1 MGLGRAGL
9 LVAETNFHFKRT
21 LEGGYESDRP
31 WRSVSWLQGHGNQ
44 LVFKRALS
52 WLDSDNPLRRDRAA
66 AVLGR
71 LRTSGWRPDRGP
83 RYESF
88 RLNRQES
95 FDAIVAALQKES
107 DAHTIASLVSALGHL
122 DIEEAVPVVARFA
135 EHGDK
140 EVRFSVSW
148 TLGCYPNDRVSVQM
162 LEQLMDDADRDVRD
176 WAIFGIGVQGD
187 ADSSQLRDSFV
198 RHLDDPFLDARIEAA
213 AALAKRNDARVVRPL
228 IRMLRQEGALRGL
241 TEAARDLLGMSDDP
255 KDWFEREYIA
265 ALESHFPEAR

>member
-148 TLGCYPNDRVSVQM
+148 TLGCYQMIGCQCKCSSSLWTTPTVMFAIGPSSV
-162 LEQLMDDADRDVRD
+162 LAYGRCR
-176 WAIFGIGVQGD
+176 FK
-187 ADSSQLRDSFV
+187 STSRFV
-198 RHLDDPFLDARIEAA
+198 RQA
-213 AALAKRNDARVVRPL
+213 
-228 IRMLRQEGALRGL
+228 
-241 TEAARDLLGMSDDP
+241 S
-255 KDWFEREYIA
+255 
-265 ALESHFPEAR
+265 